1 MIRGKEGVCGKRGGA
16 SGVQN
21 GGARGAP
28 QEPSGNLS
36 LLKKYRV
43 QSTKSVVKTKSLTG
57 LRQRT

>member
-1 MIRGKEGVCGKRGGA
+1 MGREEGHLGYKM
-16 SGVQN
+16 

-57 LRQRT
+57 LRQLT